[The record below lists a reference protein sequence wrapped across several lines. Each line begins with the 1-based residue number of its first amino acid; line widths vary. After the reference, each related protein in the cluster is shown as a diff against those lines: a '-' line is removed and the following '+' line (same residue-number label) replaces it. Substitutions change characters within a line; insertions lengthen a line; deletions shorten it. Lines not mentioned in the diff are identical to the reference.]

1 MGGERNPGREAH
13 VRALTRLAQSNGLQG
28 IAENSGRAKVSKLA
42 EEILALDISQAVR
55 KQVQRALDAYIATF
69 GQAGQNVDASAAGAG
84 ADGGGAGAAPAR
96 ALQSSATKVWKFM
109 AVQLTYNSSHGDF
122 ASLEETV
129 LRQLFSRFLA
139 FLAGLARELKAEGT
153 SATMEKASPLQ
164 VHLHAYLHLAQPFH
178 RRGRDALQVFEFEGV
193 RPHLSPNT
201 TSGKGYMGAVRHGH
215 FYVVV
220 DKIGTLPL
228 GWSCGVAC
236 LYVYRYMFRGLRE
249 SCGFKF

>member
-96 ALQSSATKVWKFM
+96 ALQSSATKVWKFW
-109 AVQLTYNSSHGDF
+109 QFN
-122 ASLEETV
+122 
-129 LRQLFSRFLA
+129 
-139 FLAGLARELKAEGT
+139 
-153 SATMEKASPLQ
+153 
-164 VHLHAYLHLAQPFH
+164 
-178 RRGRDALQVFEFEGV
+178 
-193 RPHLSPNT
+193 
-201 TSGKGYMGAVRHGH
+201 
-215 FYVVV
+215 
-220 DKIGTLPL
+220 
-228 GWSCGVAC
+228 
-236 LYVYRYMFRGLRE
+236 
-249 SCGFKF
+249 